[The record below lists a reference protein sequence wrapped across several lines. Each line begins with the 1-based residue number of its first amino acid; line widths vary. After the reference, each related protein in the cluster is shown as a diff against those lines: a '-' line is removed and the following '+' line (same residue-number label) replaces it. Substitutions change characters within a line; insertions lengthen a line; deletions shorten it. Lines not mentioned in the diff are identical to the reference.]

1 MRFRLIILVL
11 SLLAVLQVNA
21 QKGNEKAPAQLE
33 SEGKLEG
40 VVSSKYKNK
49 GCGYLVQVKVAGK
62 KMYFMPKTPLEKAF
76 EKNGL
81 RIKFNYRRLRL
92 PSPPNCEFCYMVE
105 LKDLEK
111 K

>member
-1 MRFRLIILVL
+1 MRLIFVFLFSLVTGIIQL
-11 SLLAVLQVNA
+11 KA
-21 QKGNEKAPAQLE
+21 QDKKQQTNVQLE
-33 SEGKLEG
+33 GEGKLEG
-40 VVSSKYKNK
+40 VVSSKFKNK
-49 GCGYLVQVKVAGK
+49 GCGYLVQVKVGGK

-76 EKNGL
+76 EKNGM

-105 LKDLEK
+105 LKEIEK